1 MAIADLILRMASV
14 VMLAFLAI
22 VWWRDLRGHLAG
34 PLLAVFCFGVASY
47 LLCPPLARTWQ
58 LGLIEVPFFIG
69 CFGAAVFFW
78 LMSRA
83 LFDDAFRLRLRHFG
97 LLLLAES
104 LHGGRWLINQ
114 GAAGVEWGVDLAAIL
129 LIAHQLLSLTL
140 IVAALLQAQL
150 GRAADMVEARRRFRG
165 VFVGISGGYSLIVV
179 ATELYFRSQ
188 AAGPALE
195 LLNVGVIFLIVFSF
209 VVAMTQLRPELRPA
223 VVGPAPAIPDAPI
236 HEADAPLL
244 EALRRQI
251 EDSQGYRQDDLTIGR
266 LADQLGSQEY
276 LLRRIINN
284 TLGFRN
290 FNEFL
295 NQYRLAEVRGRLTD
309 PAYAHL
315 PILTIAMDCGF
326 ASLGPFNR
334 AFKQMTGM
342 TPSEFRRQHQERSS
356 IKP

>member
-1 MAIADLILRMASV
+1 M
-14 VMLAFLAI
+14 
-22 VWWRDLRGHLAG
+22 
-34 PLLAVFCFGVASY
+34 
-47 LLCPPLARTWQ
+47 
-58 LGLIEVPFFIG
+58 PFFIG
-69 CFGAAVFFW
+69 CFGGAVFFR

-83 LFDDAFRLRLRHFG
+83 LFDDAFRLRLRYFG
-97 LLLLAES
+97 LLVLAES

-114 GAAGVEWGVDLAAIL
+114 GAAEVEWSVDLAAIL
-129 LIAHQLLSLTL
+129 LIAHQLLSLTM

-165 VFVGISGGYSLIVV
+165 VFVGISGVYSLIVV
-179 ATELYFRSQ
+179 ATELYFRAQ

-195 LLNVGVIFLIVFSF
+195 LLNVGVIFPIVFSF

-223 VVGPAPAIPDAPI
+223 VVGAAPAVLDVPPHDVD
-236 HEADAPLL
+236 EPLL
-244 EALRRQI
+244 GALRRLM
-251 EDSQGYRQDDLTIGR
+251 EESKEYRQDDLTIGG
-266 LADQLGSQEY
+266 LADQLGTQEY

-295 NQYRLAEVRGRLTD
+295 NRYRLAEVRGRLTD

-334 AFKQMTGM
+334 AFKQTTGM
-342 TPSEFRRQHQERSS
+342 TPSEFRRQHQESPS
-356 IKP
+356 KKP

>member
-276 LLRRIINN
+276 LLRRITNN

-334 AFKQMTGM
+334 AFKQTTGM